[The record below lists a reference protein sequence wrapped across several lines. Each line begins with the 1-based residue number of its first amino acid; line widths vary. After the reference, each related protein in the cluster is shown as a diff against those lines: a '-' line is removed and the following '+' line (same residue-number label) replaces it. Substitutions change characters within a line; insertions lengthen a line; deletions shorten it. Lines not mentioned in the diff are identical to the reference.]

1 MAPRIQKRFEGKVA
15 IITGSG
21 QGMGKQVALDIAAEG
36 GKVVVSDII
45 PELVDEVKREIENNG
60 GECLALICD
69 VSKREQVDDMVQ
81 KTMERF
87 GRIDILINNAGLL
100 KTGTIEELTDELI
113 DRTLDINVKG
123 VLYAIRAVTP
133 IMKAQRYG
141 RIVNVASITGKRGD
155 NTTTIVYGA
164 SKGAVIT
171 ITRSAARALGPFGI
185 TVNSIAPHAVMTTM
199 MKYWDEEKKRKAAEQ
214 IPVRRLGTVEDMSY
228 LMMFLASD
236 EASYITGECVNINGG
251 YYMD

>member
-36 GKVVVSDII
+36 GKVVVSDVV
-45 PELVDEVKREIENNG
+45 PELIDEVKREIENNG
-60 GECLALICD
+60 ENCLALICD
-69 VSKREQVDDMVQ
+69 VSKRDQVEEMIK
-81 KTMERF
+81 KTMDKF
-87 GRIDILINNAGLL
+87 GRVDILINNAGLL

-113 DRTLDINVKG
+113 DKTLDINVKG

-185 TVNSIAPHAVMTTM
+185 TVNAIAPHAVMTTM
-199 MKYWDEEKKRKAAEQ
+199 MQYWDEEKKRKAAEQ

>member
-1 MAPRIQKRFEGKVA
+1 MAPRIQKRFEGKIA

-21 QGMGKQVALDIAAEG
+21 QGMGRQTALDMAQEG
-36 GKVVVSDII
+36 AKVVVSDIV
-45 PELVDEVKREIENNG
+45 PELLEEVKKEIEDAG
-60 GECLALICD
+60 GECLTCICD
-69 VSKREQVDDMVQ
+69 VASREQIESMV
-81 KTMERF
+81 KKSYDTY

-100 KTGTIEELTDELI
+100 KTGRIEELTDELMNQ
-113 DRTLDINVKG
+113 TLDINVKG

-133 IMKAQRYG
+133 IMKSQKYG

-155 NTTTIVYGA
+155 NKTTIVYGA

-171 ITRSAARALGPFGI
+171 ITRSAARELASYGV
-185 TVNSIAPHAVMTTM
+185 TVNAIAPHAVMTTLM
-199 MKYWDEEKKRKAAEQ
+199 SYWTEERRSEAAAL
-214 IPVRRLGTVEDMSY
+214 IPLKRLGTVHDMSY

-236 EASYITGECVNINGG
+236 EASFITGECVNINGG